1 MQHLQESHRVFYHA
15 SFNRIGNKFWP
26 LSHFGTYK
34 AAIHRIKNLIDDSV
48 DDATPFQERNVY
60 LYPVTLKIKNTLHTP
75 DIYNERPFVVWEV
88 ATYIAKKFH
97 KSLTD
102 EQKHLVHIL
111 MKNKTTP
118 LSCKRLEHLLST
130 LGYDG
135 LSYTNKIEDPGH
147 RSFINLNSNQA
158 EIGYDPIV
166 LKASEIYYHKKHK
179 ETKEPELVTEPIPE
193 PDPIPEEIPI
203 EPIVVNKPEPKPK
216 DQRPQELGEAYFYA
230 NDDLIDIEPY
240 TNHRDWLLKNSDIYG
255 FQSNNIT
262 NVPWEAYKNG
272 FIRLIWDQGGKWQSR
287 VDTVYGNVLYINGF
301 SHDIWRNIK
310 NIMNGERW
318 AGYIDTVVIEHL
330 KEVDGKTNWYHTDII
345 KDNALESLY
354 RGKKP
359 KKELA
364 PTDAIYGGD
373 ALVKKLVY
381 PNRIM
386 NNLNDKSEKN
396 LIELF
401 NQHYFTPN
409 KFDIYSDVPQNKY
422 VDQEV
427 NYHIYS

>member
-60 LYPVTLKIKNTLHTP
+60 LYPVTLKIHNTLHTP

-102 EQKHLVHIL
+102 EQKHLVHRL

-118 LSCKRLEHLLST
+118 LSCKRLEYLLST

-135 LSYTNKIEDPGH
+135 LSYINKIEDPGH
-147 RSFINLNSNQA
+147 RSYINLNSHQV
-158 EIGYDPIV
+158 ELGDEPIV
-166 LKASEIYYHKKHK
+166 LKASEIYYHKKSKHQ
-179 ETKEPELVTEPIPE
+179 KEPELEPIPE
-193 PDPIPEEIPI
+193 PEPVPEEIP
-203 EPIVVNKPEPKPK
+203 PEPVVVINKQEPKSK

-230 NDDLIDIEPY
+230 DDDLVDIEPY
-240 TNHRDWLLKNSDIYG
+240 TNHRDWLMKNTKVSVTHPTKIL
-255 FQSNNIT
+255 
-262 NVPWEAYKNG
+262 WEAYKNG
-272 FIRLIWDQGGKWQSR
+272 FIRLLWDQGGKWQSG
-287 VDTVYGNVLYINGF
+287 VGKDQGNVLYINGF
-301 SHDIWRNIK
+301 SNDIWRNIK
-310 NIMNGERW
+310 NIMNEARW
-318 AGYIDTVVIEHL
+318 VGHIDTVVIEHL
-330 KEVDGKTNWYHTDII
+330 KEIDGKPNWYHTDII
-345 KDNALESLY
+345 KQDALESLY

-359 KKELA
+359 KRELA
-364 PTDAIYGGD
+364 PADAIYGGD
-373 ALVKKLVY
+373 VTNLVR

-386 NNLNDKSEKN
+386 NHLNDTSKKN
-396 LIELF
+396 LIEMF
-401 NQHYFTPN
+401 NQHFFNQIGDKPMN
-409 KFDIYSDVPQNKY
+409 RLGYS
-422 VDQEV
+422 
-427 NYHIYS
+427 